1 MKLKL
6 TEAKCRD
13 LPIGE
18 HQDETEPSLRFYV
31 TETARTFGLY
41 KWSPLTQK
49 PVRRSLGKWPTV
61 TVDEARK
68 RAKTMASTLGR
79 GESLTKIEVVP
90 TLRALVD
97 AYESKLRGE
106 KAKRPKAPS
115 THADRYFKHWL
126 GRPVSEIT
134 KAEVAELHTKLV
146 KDAGPHAAA
155 RAVKTLRSLFSYA
168 DDMDLYSGPN
178 VAKAVK
184 YKDDTPRKRTLSA
197 DEQARLMKALRDPSF
212 GEWVFPYFRLLMLTG
227 VRRGNLSA
235 AKWSD
240 INLEAGMWLVP
251 ADDAKM
257 GEMMEVVLVPEAV
270 ELFQKQ
276 AGKHATWVFPSN
288 RRSASGHVSTG
299 VWDIFQDALK
309 LAAIEGVTPHDLRRT
324 FGSDLIASKVPLPIV
339 AKAMGHRDPATTA
352 RHYSVVS
359 TQTVRDALMGNL

>member
-18 HQDETEPSLRFYV
+18 HQDEVEPSLRFYV

-41 KWSPLTQK
+41 KWSTLTQK
-49 PVRRSLGKWPTV
+49 PVRRSLGRWPTV

-68 RAKTMASTLGR
+68 QAKMMASALGR
-79 GESLTKIEVVP
+79 GEALTKVEVVP

-106 KAKRPKAPS
+106 DAKRPKAPS
-115 THADRYFKHWL
+115 THARRYFNSWL

-168 DDMDLYSGPN
+168 SDMDLYTGPN

-184 YKDDTPRKRTLSA
+184 YKDDTPRQRCLSA
-197 DEQARLMKALRDPSF
+197 DEQARLLAALKDPQF
-212 GEWVFPYFRLLMLTG
+212 GDWVFPYFRLLMLTG
-227 VRRGNLSA
+227 VRKSNLSA
-235 AKWSD
+235 AKWAD
-240 INLEAGMWLVP
+240 INLEDGIWLIP

-257 GEMMEVVLVPEAV
+257 GQVMEVVLVPEAV
-270 ELFQKQ
+270 ELFQKMRDR
-276 AGKHATWVFPSN
+276 HAVWVFPSN

-299 VWDIFQDALK
+299 VWDIYREALK
-309 LAAIEGVTPHDLRRT
+309 LAKIEGVTIHDLRRT